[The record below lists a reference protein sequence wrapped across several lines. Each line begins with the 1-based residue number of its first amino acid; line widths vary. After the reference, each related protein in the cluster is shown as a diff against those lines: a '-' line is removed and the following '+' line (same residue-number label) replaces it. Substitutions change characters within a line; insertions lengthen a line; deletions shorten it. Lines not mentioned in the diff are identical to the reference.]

1 MPRKAAQKAAPAA
14 PPLDGCTIAT
24 SGRFSGT
31 SQSVVQ
37 SRLVSLGAAIAS
49 SVTPDTTYLIA
60 TEKDYESNSTK
71 VKAASTHGVPVVT
84 LEWLDECQLSG
95 KHDPIQSI
103 TELQMP

>member
-37 SRLVSLGAAIAS
+37 SRLVSLGAVTAS

-95 KHDPIQSI
+95 EYGPIQTTI
-103 TELQMP
+103 GLEMP